1 VPAVVASAAGRTYDS
16 HSFDFDAD
24 GIPDTAALIA
34 VMVYETASSV
44 VVTPPDTDDSVAVTV
59 TVPTAEAEN
68 VRVVALMVAEPGTT
82 TFEVVFVVATA
93 NIVPLPARP
102 STLNVP
108 PEIVYDTSSES
119 SAPMVRVTYVLVT
132 NWQSVLRTVPA
143 VFAVS
148 VTVPLSQ
155 PEIVMLSAET
165 AARATG
171 TNAEPKSPASK
182 PAVATAVANFF
193 LIDTCVSS

>member
-1 VPAVVASAAGRTYDS
+1 MAV
-16 HSFDFDAD
+16 
-24 GIPDTAALIA
+24 I
-34 VMVYETASSV
+34 VYESTSSV

-59 TVPTAEAEN
+59 TVPAAEAEN

-119 SAPMVRVTYVLVT
+119 SEPMVRVTYVLVT

-155 PEIVMLSAET
+155 PEMVIASAET

-182 PAVATAVANFF
+182 PAVVTAVTNFF